1 VTTGVYGGAYGASG
15 HATAS
20 TGAYSGAYSTSGHSS
35 TAGAAYSSATTGAY
49 GYGSATGAYSTG
61 GATSTGYGFGGLP
74 VYHSSG
80 SATTTTSSSASTT
93 GSVYHSSVHSSSH
106 SAVAVHSASH
116 SYLAKYTTSTGKY
129 TTSTT
134 GLPGATEECQYQKHL
149 LQVVYIKAYVEITRL
164 LAQYEIII
172 HEHTCDDYVYQTEG
186 QQEKLLEGKLVKMTT
201 TVSSYHHKLEA
212 YMVRIQQAYD
222 LEVEMQSHI
231 KMLTTKCGEMG
242 ATVSSLDKVRDAI
255 HIIGVCPGIGKL
267 TFVIPK
273 WTGVY
278 VKGTFD
284 TVDLTDAE
292 VDEAMNQLCEAN
304 APNQSST
311 SVPVGIRIFYR
322 SAETSELMLRS
333 I

>member
-1 VTTGVYGGAYGASG
+1 
-15 HATAS
+15 
-20 TGAYSGAYSTSGHSS
+20 
-35 TAGAAYSSATTGAY
+35 
-49 GYGSATGAYSTG
+49 
-61 GATSTGYGFGGLP
+61 
-74 VYHSSG
+74 
-80 SATTTTSSSASTT
+80 
-93 GSVYHSSVHSSSH
+93 
-106 SAVAVHSASH
+106 
-116 SYLAKYTTSTGKY
+116 
-129 TTSTT
+129 
-134 GLPGATEECQYQKHL
+134 
-149 LQVVYIKAYVEITRL
+149 VEITRL

-212 YMVRIQQAYD
+212 YMVRIQQAYN

-333 I
+333 IEDLPTSNGADVPVMGTCPHCEGTLDEPDSVEAHASGHSRICWDPSAELNAVTKRRDCSEGRKAVVCVEDRDYGTPPVR